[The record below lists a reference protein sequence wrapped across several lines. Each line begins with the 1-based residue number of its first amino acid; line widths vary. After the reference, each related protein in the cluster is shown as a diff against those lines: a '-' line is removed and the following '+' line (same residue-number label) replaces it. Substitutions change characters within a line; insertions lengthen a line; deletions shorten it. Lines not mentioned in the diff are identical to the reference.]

1 MEMQLAAVYSV
12 DKIVK
17 GAESQAV
24 IIRLVLLFRF
34 QEEVEV
40 KVKPD
45 TMEIEKKFL
54 GYDIYTL
61 TMSKFAL

>member
-1 MEMQLAAVYSV
+1 MQLAAVYSV